1 MDMPNLNLQDAE
13 NKLITIALA
22 KADGIRIKAAK
33 LLGIHVRTLFHK
45 IDKRL
50 ESEKGETKC

>member
-1 MDMPNLNLQDAE
+1 MDTPNLNLQDAE

-33 LLGIHVRTLFHK
+33 LLGIHVRTLFRK

-50 ESEKGETKC
+50 ESEKG